1 MAAHHGQRNLEFP
14 PGTLRM
20 TGDNPRV
27 LLLYGGWEGHQP
39 EVFADFAEKHL
50 LRGHRVTRSQDLDML
65 RAEVLSEFD
74 LLLPIWTFG
83 ELTDAQVTA
92 LMDAVA
98 NGLGMVNWHGMAS
111 AFLNSRSHKF
121 VLGGQFVGHPGGD
134 QVPYTIHFLD
144 NDPLVHGLDDLAVTS
159 EQYYLLV
166 DPAVQVLA
174 TTTIDGADFAW
185 VAGVEMPVVWKRQWG
200 AGRVFYCAVGHT
212 VDILEQPAI
221 RTLLQRAI
229 RWAVRT
235 SPPDD
240 VPSPR

>member
-1 MAAHHGQRNLEFP
+1 
-14 PGTLRM
+14 M
-20 TGDNPRV
+20 TGDSPRV

-98 NGLGMVNWHGMAS
+98 NGLGMVNWHGVAS

-185 VAGVEMPVVWKRQWG
+185 LAGVEMPVVWKRQWG